1 MYEWREMTPEK
12 REEVLRL
19 RRQSRVP
26 WHSPPH
32 YTEPGVHHYHLASTC
47 YEHAPILGHTPGRM
61 ADFEFRLREGFI
73 ANGNRLAAWC
83 ILPNHWHALVFTKDL
98 VSLLSDI
105 GKLHGSMSFE
115 WNREENLAG
124 RKCWHRCSDRRIR
137 SDAHRLAVM
146 NYIHHNPVKHG
157 YVRRWEEWPF
167 SSSADFLEKE
177 GRERAL
183 TLWKDYPVGETGKGW
198 DD

>member
-1 MYEWREMTPEK
+1 MYEWRQMTPEK
-12 REEVLRL
+12 REEILCLRY
-19 RRQSRVP
+19 QIRVP

-32 YTEPGVHHYHLASTC
+32 YAEPGVHYYHLAGAC
-47 YEHAPILGHTPGRM
+47 YEHAPFLGRTPERM
-61 ADFEFRLREGFI
+61 ANFELQLQTVLA

-83 ILPNHWHALVFTKDL
+83 ILPNHWHALVCTGNL
-98 VSLLSDI
+98 VLLLPDV
-105 GKLHGSMSFE
+105 GKLHGKTSFE
-115 WNREENLAG
+115 WNREENQSS

-137 SDAHRLAVM
+137 SDAHLFAVM

-157 YVRRWEEWPF
+157 YVHRWEAWPF
-167 SSSADFLEKE
+167 SSAAEFLEKE

-183 TLWKDYPVGETGKGW
+183 TLWNDYPVGEMGSGW